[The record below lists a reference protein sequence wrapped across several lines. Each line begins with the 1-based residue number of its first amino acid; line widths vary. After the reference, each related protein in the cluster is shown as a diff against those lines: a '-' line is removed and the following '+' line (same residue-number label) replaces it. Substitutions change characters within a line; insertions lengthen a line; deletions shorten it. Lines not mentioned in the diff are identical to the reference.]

1 MLFLENCSKASF
13 LQLLILSSNW
23 QLKCIHTQHTNSS
36 PPSLMSPSGCIYKQ
50 CSHLYPAFILPSSA
64 NQARFICNLT
74 IRQAVY
80 LINLLYLFQIL
91 QECDK
96 LELCKV
102 FLHTFLML
110 LHLFFLLSGQSLQ
123 NLQISRFCKRPCR
136 WQQLLRT
143 SVMWWRDG
151 ELGVQM
157 GSRRSEWSSDLLRPT
172 TVIIGSLTTF
182 LGEYWANEL
191 SESKKTVTHGNFSIL
206 MKVSKEAKV
215 ICENVLCEVANGNSV
230 LVWFRG
236 YIIWCSWTAVS
247 LLEIPFMI

>member
-157 GSRRSEWSSDLLRPT
+157 GSRGSEWSSAPSNHCHHFFSYYFFRR
-172 TVIIGSLTTF
+172 I
-182 LGEYWANEL
+182 L
-191 SESKKTVTHGNFSIL
+191 SKWVVWKQENSHAWEFFHSDESFKRSQSYLWKCTLWSCKWEFSPGLVSWLYYL
-206 MKVSKEAKV
+206 M
-215 ICENVLCEVANGNSV
+215 
-230 LVWFRG
+230 
-236 YIIWCSWTAVS
+236 
-247 LLEIPFMI
+247 